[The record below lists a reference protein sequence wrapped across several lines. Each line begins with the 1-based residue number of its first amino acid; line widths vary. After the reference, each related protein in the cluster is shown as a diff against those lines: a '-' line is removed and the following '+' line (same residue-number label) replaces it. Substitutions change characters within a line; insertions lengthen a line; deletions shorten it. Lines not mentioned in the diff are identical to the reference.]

1 MKKLLFISVLLLTF
15 VFGCGASD
23 SMVFE
28 EEYGSNQDTVV
39 TYMMAGTVSTRLMIY
54 EGDLN
59 ISSDDINET
68 FNDII
73 GLLENEEWILSQ
85 SINEDYARL
94 VLKIEAS
101 RLNDFIAILREDFE
115 VSSVDISAE
124 DITQI
129 YQDTESEI
137 ATYEAEKTR
146 LLELYE
152 DASLS
157 DMITINTRLSEIDQ
171 ALNRLRNDQE
181 ERDINISYSTLNIFI
196 RQNHVFDELPFSE
209 EIGNAFSSGWNALV
223 GFFQGLL
230 IVIVVLIPWL
240 ILIIPATLTGV
251 ILFKKARKAR
261 LLKTINKEKS

>member
-1 MKKLLFISVLLLTF
+1 MKKLFFLTVLLLTF

-23 SMVFE
+23 DMISQEDF
-28 EEYGSNQDTVV
+28 GSNNDSEIR
-39 TYMMAGTVSTRLMIY
+39 YMTFGTTTSRLMIY

-59 ISSDDINET
+59 ISADDINET

-73 GLLENEEWILSQ
+73 GLLENDEWIVSQ

-94 VLKIEAS
+94 SLKIEAS
-101 RLNDFIAILREDFE
+101 RLNDFIAQLREDFD

-137 ATYEAEKTR
+137 MTYEAEKTR

-152 DASLS
+152 EASLT

-171 ALNRLRNDQE
+171 ALNRLQNDQE
-181 ERDINISYSTLNIFI
+181 ERDTDIQFSTLDISI
-196 RQNHVFDELPFSE
+196 RQNHVFDEMPFSE
-209 EIGNAFSSGWNALV
+209 ELGNAFNSGWNALIE
-223 GFFQGLL
+223 FFQGLI
-230 IVIVVLIPWL
+230 IVVVVLIPWL
-240 ILIIPATLTGV
+240 IIIAPVSVLGV
-251 ILFKKARKAR
+251 VLFKKLRKSQTV
-261 LLKTINKEKS
+261 KPTKEEKN